1 MAKVSG
7 LEPRFKALGDRVQKI
22 IDEIKTLKE
31 TLGDA
36 DLSPATEAS
45 LLRLE
50 GLTQV
55 ADDENPDATV
65 PPPVEPPVE
74 PV

>member
-7 LEPRFKALGDRVQKI
+7 LEARFTALGDRVQKI
-22 IDEIKTLKE
+22 IDEIRTLKG
-31 TLGDA
+31 TLADA

-50 GLTQV
+50 GLTQA
-55 ADDENPDATV
+55 ADDENPDAT
-65 PPPVEPPVE
+65 PPPVDPPV
-74 PV
+74 